1 MDNLD
6 YCEFTSK
13 PKSML
18 IAPAGHGKTHTI
30 AECMKHVSGKQLI
43 LTHTHAGVSSIK
55 AKLKKAGIA
64 SEKFNVETISSFA
77 QKYALAFY
85 SGQDLPSPDSGHVY
99 YTFLISKA
107 EEYLKLKPI
116 AEILSTTYSGLF
128 VDEYQDCTIAQ
139 HNLIS
144 VVAETLKT
152 HILGD
157 YLQGIFGF
165 NGESLVDLQN
175 HDSIGEFYYHQYK
188 IETPWRWKG
197 TNEPL
202 GIALKQIRKKLE
214 ESTEINLE
222 DFESIE
228 THIVEENDLY
238 SSTKTYF
245 QEISSLLR
253 NDNILIIHNDSANKH
268 SRLKFVK
275 IFNNSP
281 RLIESMDDPD
291 FYKLSEKLEVTS
303 EVSILSTINSICCEL
318 FNKSEVKKWIKE
330 QCLVRKAT
338 ETDRKLIQPIA
349 ANIEQL
355 KKKISLNILA
365 DTFIKISKLPSIK
378 CYRKE
383 LFRSLIKSME
393 LAECHGINVQEAM
406 INQRNIIRRAGR
418 NIKGRCI
425 GTTLLTKGLE
435 FDTVAILNAH
445 KFRCP
450 KHLYVAMTRASR
462 RLIIFTKTPKLNPY

>member
-175 HDSIGEFYYHQYK
+175 HDSIGEFYYHQ
-188 IETPWRWKG
+188 
-197 TNEPL
+197 
-202 GIALKQIRKKLE
+202 
-214 ESTEINLE
+214 S
-222 DFESIE
+222 
-228 THIVEENDLY
+228 LY
-238 SSTKTYF
+238 PTKN
-245 QEISSLLR
+245 R
-253 NDNILIIHNDSANKH
+253 
-268 SRLKFVK
+268 
-275 IFNNSP
+275 
-281 RLIESMDDPD
+281 
-291 FYKLSEKLEVTS
+291 
-303 EVSILSTINSICCEL
+303 
-318 FNKSEVKKWIKE
+318 
-330 QCLVRKAT
+330 
-338 ETDRKLIQPIA
+338 
-349 ANIEQL
+349 
-355 KKKISLNILA
+355 
-365 DTFIKISKLPSIK
+365 
-378 CYRKE
+378 
-383 LFRSLIKSME
+383 
-393 LAECHGINVQEAM
+393 
-406 INQRNIIRRAGR
+406 
-418 NIKGRCI
+418 
-425 GTTLLTKGLE
+425 
-435 FDTVAILNAH
+435 
-445 KFRCP
+445 
-450 KHLYVAMTRASR
+450 
-462 RLIIFTKTPKLNPY
+462 